1 MQWSA
6 LLDSYLEGT
15 PVEPADSSR
24 LTVLNISFPAE
35 LLEQELFAMLNSGRL
50 LSASVLSSVPAPIA
64 VHGHAMGLQLL
75 YSNAQQ
81 CVELALGLLRE
92 KHGFPF
98 CIALDISTGWTVDSE
113 WRGMARYRAE
123 RLANFGGNFEL
134 LLTEELNTAI
144 TLPDGVG
151 VFAAP
156 AKRSQFVGVPFWI
169 VKDYR

>member
-1 MQWSA
+1 MQWSD
-6 LLDSYLEGT
+6 LLDSYLEGN
-15 PVEPADSSR
+15 PVEPLDATWM
-24 LTVLNISFPAE
+24 TVLNICFPAE
-35 LLEQELFAMLNSGRL
+35 LLEQELFAMLNAGRL
-50 LSASVLSSVPAPIA
+50 LSASVLRSVPAPLA

-75 YSNAQQ
+75 YADAQQ
-81 CVELALGLLRE
+81 CVEVALELLRH

-98 CIALDISTGWTVDSE
+98 CIALDTSTGWTVASE

-123 RLANFGGNFEL
+123 RLASFGGHCEL
-134 LLTEELNTAI
+134 LLTEELKTAI

-156 AKRSQFVGVPFWI
+156 AKRSQFVGMPFWL